1 MEKCKICGEWID
13 WDNPNI
19 HYGGH
24 VCNITTGK
32 ETPWSKE
39 EINNK
44 DKYKEAIEIIKS
56 NYPPE
61 NYTALREALD
71 LAMECLS
78 EKLV

>member
-1 MEKCKICGEWID
+1 MQKCKICGEWVD

-39 EINNK
+39 EIKNK
-44 DKYKEAIEIIKS
+44 DKYKKS
-56 NYPPE
+56 N
-61 NYTALREALD
+61 
-71 LAMECLS
+71 
-78 EKLV
+78 